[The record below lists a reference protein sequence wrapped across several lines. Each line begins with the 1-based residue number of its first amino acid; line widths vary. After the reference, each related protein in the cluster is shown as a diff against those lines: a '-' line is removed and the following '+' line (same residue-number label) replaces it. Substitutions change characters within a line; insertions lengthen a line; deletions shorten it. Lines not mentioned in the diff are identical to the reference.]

1 MTSTAKAKANAN
13 AMNDFLDAN
22 TEQTDDLKEQKKIVI
37 KHRKI
42 KRATR
47 TFLYNIDDW
56 LDLNSDEIKD
66 MIKSVKKKLG
76 TSSQIVT
83 DDEGTAL
90 TFNGDHTQEIRQM
103 MLDACPKLSAKS
115 FA

>member
-1 MTSTAKAKANAN
+1 MD
-13 AMNDFLDAN
+13 DFLDAH
-22 TEQTDDLKEQKKIVI
+22 TEQTDDLQEQKKIVI

-47 TFLYNIDDW
+47 TFLYNIDHW
-56 LDLNSDEIKD
+56 LEPDDIKVVA
-66 MIKSVKKKLG
+66 KKVKRKLG
-76 TSSQIVT
+76 TSSQVIT

-90 TFNGDHTQEIRQM
+90 TFNGDHTQEIRQL
-103 MLDACPKLSAKS
+103 MLDACDQLSAKS

>member
-1 MTSTAKAKANAN
+1 MD
-13 AMNDFLDAN
+13 DFLDAN
-22 TEQTDDLKEQKKIVI
+22 VDKNDDFQEQKKIVI

-47 TFLYNIDDW
+47 TFLYNIEDW
-56 LDLNSDEIKD
+56 LETDEIKTVSKK
-66 MIKSVKKKLG
+66 IKKKLG
-76 TSSQIVT
+76 TSSQTIT

-90 TFNGDHTQEIRQM
+90 TFNGDHTDEIKSM
-103 MLDACPKLSAKS
+103 MIEYSDKLSNKS